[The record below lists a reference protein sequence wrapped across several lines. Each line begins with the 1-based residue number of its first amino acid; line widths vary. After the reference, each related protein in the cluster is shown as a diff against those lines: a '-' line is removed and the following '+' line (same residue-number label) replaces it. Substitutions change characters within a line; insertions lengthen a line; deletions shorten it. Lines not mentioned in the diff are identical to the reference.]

1 MKAQAE
7 TWGPPQGKM
16 AIKKLRM
23 KSGKP
28 VTETE
33 ATPRSYHDRVME
45 EISETGRLPKPLACA
60 KTRWG
65 TRAKAFQWLSMYS
78 RLMAAAY

>member
-7 TWGPPQGKM
+7 TWGPPRGKM
-16 AIKKLRM
+16 AIKLGM

-28 VTETE
+28 VTENE

-45 EISETGRLPKPLACA
+45 EISSIGQLPKPLACA
-60 KTRWG
+60 KTRWNKG
-65 TRAKAFQWLSMYS
+65 ESVSM
-78 RLMAAAY
+78 AEHV

>member
-1 MKAQAE
+1 VRPGPIQGAMKAQAE
-7 TWGPPQGKM
+7 TWGPPRGKM

-33 ATPRSYHDRVME
+33 ATQQSYHDSV
-45 EISETGRLPKPLACA
+45 IA
-60 KTRWG
+60 
-65 TRAKAFQWLSMYS
+65 
-78 RLMAAAY
+78 